1 MSKKSEN
8 IKVSVRCRPMN
19 EKEKKQSKQH
29 IQSLAEL
36 CINQIYENKFLNQKK
51 EIYTNQV
58 NLIKNIL
65 INNSKI
71 ENNDNTKKNIILRE
85 EIKNFYNSLISSN
98 IQLQKEEKKLSDKY
112 TSYKDNIS
120 KEDSMNKQLLT
131 NTQYDNLLL
140 ICKLK
145 EKEDIIKGLNKT
157 LDYLKQ
163 NIYFKENK
171 REIQVNNKWGDYYL
185 NINLNNLS
193 KKMMA
198 ECQNFIQYRNRCE
211 KREKEKNKIQKDI
224 DFYEGIIKYIK
235 NYIGSGGGPDSDNEL
250 NENIHKYKNGN
261 KKNSHNTKKMLSKTI
276 ALYNDN
282 ELSLLDN
289 KNSLFDD
296 NLIIDKEKK
305 KIEEKNNIENEEEK
319 DNKQLYSS
327 FILDENHYENLAMHQ
342 NADINNK
349 LKINLKKKSK
359 SRINFLTVDEL
370 FDVNNHEGKETAI
383 IDDELHSDDETIF
396 EIKVKP
402 LKKIT
407 IHYIPKIKKQVPQI
421 NLSQIEFNK
430 QKVMNEA
437 DLYSLQ
443 RRKYKMQNLDENIK
457 TMKKKIK
464 KLRHTCKIN
473 KKKLDVFEKHA
484 KNMENNYKTLK
495 PLKIQSSLNGVKIPK
510 IQKFLDEDD
519 GRKDNGII
527 NELDD
532 IDLGDEDSDHLEE
545 DMIYD
550 MNNTEVNNEKKI
562 SISDK
567 NNILIKNEYN
577 NDNQIVNKQ
586 MNNKQKKSKKIN
598 HNNKSSNRA
607 NSK

>member
-1 MSKKSEN
+1 
-8 IKVSVRCRPMN
+8 MN

-51 EIYTNQV
+51 EIYTKQI

-276 ALYNDN
+276 ALYNEN

-305 KIEEKNNIENEEEK
+305 KIEEKNNIENGKEK

-567 NNILIKNEYN
+567 NNILIKNSYN
-577 NDNQIVNKQ
+577 DDNHLV
-586 MNNKQKKSKKIN
+586 NKQKKIKQKERKKI
-598 HNNKSSNRA
+598 HHYNKSSNRA

>member
-1 MSKKSEN
+1 
-8 IKVSVRCRPMN
+8 MN

-51 EIYTNQV
+51 EIYTKQI

-71 ENNDNTKKNIILRE
+71 ENNDNTKKNIILTE

-185 NINLNNLS
+185 SINLNNLS

-305 KIEEKNNIENEEEK
+305 KIEEKNNIENGKEK

-370 FDVNNHEGKETAI
+370 FDINNHEGKETAI

-519 GRKDNGII
+519 GREDNGII

-577 NDNQIVNKQ
+577 NDNHLVNKQ

-598 HNNKSSNRA
+598 HYNKSSNRA

>member
-1 MSKKSEN
+1 M
-8 IKVSVRCRPMN
+8 
-19 EKEKKQSKQH
+19 H
-29 IQSLAEL
+29 
-36 CINQIYENKFLNQKK
+36 
-51 EIYTNQV
+51 
-58 NLIKNIL
+58 
-65 INNSKI
+65 
-71 ENNDNTKKNIILRE
+71 
-85 EIKNFYNSLISSN
+85 
-98 IQLQKEEKKLSDKY
+98 
-112 TSYKDNIS
+112 
-120 KEDSMNKQLLT
+120 KQLLT
-131 NTQYDNLLL
+131 NTQLDNLLL

-145 EKEDIIKGLNKT
+145 EKEDIIKGLNKA

-171 REIQVNNKWGDYYL
+171 REVQVNNKWGEYYL

-193 KKMMA
+193 QKMMA
-198 ECQNFIQYRNRCE
+198 ECQNFIQYRNKCE

-224 DFYEGIIKYIK
+224 DFYKGIIKYIK
-235 NYIGSGGGPDSDNEL
+235 NYIGGGDGPDGDNEL
-250 NENIHKYKNGN
+250 NENDHKYKNGN
-261 KKNSHNTKKMLSKTI
+261 KKNSNNNKKMLTKTI
-276 ALYNDN
+276 VLYNDN
-282 ELSLLDN
+282 ELSLFDN
-289 KNSLFDD
+289 KDSLFDG
-296 NLIIDKEKK
+296 NLIIDEEKK
-305 KIEEKNNIENEEEK
+305 KVEEKNNISNGKEK
-319 DNKQLYSS
+319 ENKQLYSS
-327 FILDENHYENLAMHQ
+327 FILDVNHYENLAKHQ
-342 NADINNK
+342 SADINNK
-349 LKINLKKKSK
+349 LKINLNKKSK
-359 SRINFLTVDEL
+359 SKINFLTVDEL

-473 KKKLDVFEKHA
+473 KKKLYVFEKHS
-484 KNMENNYKTLK
+484 KNMKNNYKALK
-495 PLKIQSSLNGVKIPK
+495 PLKIQSSLNGVKISK
-510 IQKFLDEDD
+510 IQNFLDEYDS
-519 GRKDNGII
+519 GRENGII
-527 NELDD
+527 NEIDD

-567 NNILIKNEYN
+567 NNILIKNSY
-577 NDNQIVNKQ
+577 NDNHIVNKQ
-586 MNNKQKKSKKIN
+586 MNIKQKKRKKIY
-598 HNNKSSNRA
+598 HHKKSSNRA

>member
-1 MSKKSEN
+1 MK
-8 IKVSVRCRPMN
+8 

-51 EIYTNQV
+51 EIYTNQI

-71 ENNDNTKKNIILRE
+71 ENNDNTKKNTILTE
-85 EIKNFYNSLISSN
+85 EIQNFYNSLMSSN
-98 IQLQKEEKKLSDKY
+98 IQLKKEEKKLSDKY

-120 KEDSMNKQLLT
+120 KEDSMHKQLLT
-131 NTQYDNLLL
+131 NTQLDNLLL

-145 EKEDIIKGLNKT
+145 EKEDIIKGLNKA

-171 REIQVNNKWGDYYL
+171 REVQVNNKWGEYYL

-193 KKMMA
+193 QKMMA
-198 ECQNFIQYRNRCE
+198 ECQNFIQYRNKCE

-224 DFYEGIIKYIK
+224 DFYKGIIKYIK
-235 NYIGSGGGPDSDNEL
+235 NYIGGGDGPDGDNEL
-250 NENIHKYKNGN
+250 NENDHKYKNGN
-261 KKNSHNTKKMLSKTI
+261 KKNSNNNKKMLTKTI
-276 ALYNDN
+276 VLYNDN
-282 ELSLLDN
+282 ELSLFDN
-289 KNSLFDD
+289 KDSLFDG
-296 NLIIDKEKK
+296 NLIIDEEKK
-305 KIEEKNNIENEEEK
+305 KVEEKNNISNGKEK
-319 DNKQLYSS
+319 ENKQLYSS
-327 FILDENHYENLAMHQ
+327 FILDVNHYENLAKHQ
-342 NADINNK
+342 SADINNK
-349 LKINLKKKSK
+349 LKINLNKKSK
-359 SRINFLTVDEL
+359 SKINFLTVDEL

-473 KKKLDVFEKHA
+473 KKKLYVFEKHS
-484 KNMENNYKTLK
+484 KNMKNNYKALK
-495 PLKIQSSLNGVKIPK
+495 PLKIQSSLNGVKISK
-510 IQKFLDEDD
+510 IQNFLDEYDS
-519 GRKDNGII
+519 GRENGII
-527 NELDD
+527 NEIDD

-567 NNILIKNEYN
+567 NNILIKNSY
-577 NDNQIVNKQ
+577 NDNHIVNKQ
-586 MNNKQKKSKKIN
+586 MNIKQKKRKKIY
-598 HNNKSSNRA
+598 HHKKSSNRA